1 MAKSRSKKKNIR
13 LSKELIIALV
23 VIVLIIAIIMAAIY
37 FIRPDIFS
45 LIISAITGNGRG
57 KAEIFPRT
65 RYSATDSKCI
75 S

>member
-23 VIVLIIAIIMAAIY
+23 VIVLIIAIVMAAIY

-45 LIISAITGNGRG
+45 LIISDTSTKVKR
-57 KAEIFPRT
+57 
-65 RYSATDSKCI
+65 
-75 S
+75 